1 MSAAPR
7 PRLRGIL
14 ALLAGLG
21 LVVAAWGAMRI
32 APSTETVQAAV
43 VVRADVGERGDGRD
57 ITATVFDVVIAES
70 LTDDDAFDPWNGET
84 TGQWIVVEATAGTLL
99 RGGSL
104 NVKLFI
110 DGLTVDG
117 SGRPPLG
124 MSLQAAALE
133 PGIDISGWVAFEVP
147 ADRPLPETATIR
159 FASGIDARLD
169 TVVEVRL
176 DLAGADRVG
185 QFVLPET
192 EESAIR

>member
-21 LVVAAWGAMRI
+21 LVVAAWGVMRI

-43 VVRADVGERGDGRD
+43 VVRVDVGERGDGRD

-70 LTDDDAFDPWNGET
+70 LTDDDAFEPWNGET
-84 TGQWIVVEATAGTLL
+84 TGQWIVVEASAGTLV

-104 NVKLFI
+104 NVELFV

-124 MSLQAAALE
+124 TSLQTAPLE
-133 PGIDISGWVAFEVP
+133 PGIDVSGWVAFEVP
-147 ADRPLPETATIR
+147 ADRPLPATATIR

-169 TVVEVRL
+169 TVIEVRL
-176 DLAGADRVG
+176 DLANADRVE